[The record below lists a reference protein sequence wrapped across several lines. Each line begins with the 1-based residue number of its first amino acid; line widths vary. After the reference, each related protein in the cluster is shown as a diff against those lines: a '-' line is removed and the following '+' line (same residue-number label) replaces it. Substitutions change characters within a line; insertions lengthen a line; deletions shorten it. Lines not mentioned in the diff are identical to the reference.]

1 MAGIEGKGGEVTEV
15 GQLLRE
21 VWVEWEE
28 RSRSRTLSKDGNELW
43 GCTCAQACGWGTH
56 STPETPKRRNLK
68 TKVEWGRKQ
77 GYKRDLY
84 AGRD

>member
-43 GCTCAQACGWGTH
+43 GCVCVHKPVGGGQTQL
-56 STPETPKRRNLK
+56 PRPQREET
-68 TKVEWGRKQ
+68 
-77 GYKRDLY
+77 
-84 AGRD
+84 